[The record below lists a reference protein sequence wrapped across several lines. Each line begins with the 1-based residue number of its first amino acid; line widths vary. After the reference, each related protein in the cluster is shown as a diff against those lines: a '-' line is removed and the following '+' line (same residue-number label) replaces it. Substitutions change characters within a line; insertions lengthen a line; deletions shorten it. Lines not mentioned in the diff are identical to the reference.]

1 MKKFVRNFAAIA
13 MIFACAAVTSC
24 SGEGKSDEKSADATE
39 QAAPAEKKLTAK
51 QERELKGL
59 EMELKNVN
67 KQLPMKLP
75 NGLVMQKMELK
86 DGYVVTTGT
95 YSPDDEIEIL
105 NTPEG
110 KAQLVKQIGSTRD
123 RLKDLGLGVKYIY
136 KEDGTG
142 KEDVITIEPEEL

>member
-1 MKKFVRNFAAIA
+1 MKKFVRNFAAVA
-13 MIFACAAVTSC
+13 MIFACAAASSC
-24 SGEGKSDEKSADATE
+24 SGEGKSGENSGDATE
-39 QAAPAEKKLTAK
+39 QAAPEKKMTAK
-51 QERELKGL
+51 QERQLKGL
-59 EMELKNVN
+59 EKELANVN

-95 YSPDDEIEIL
+95 YSPEDEIEIL

-123 RLKDLGLGVKYIY
+123 RLKELGLGVKYIY